1 MINKIIGYLN
11 RPYPYYYGRWHKI
24 LLILATVALLSFLF
38 SYFFEPFEVNRTE
51 HKLDYFWICL
61 LHALLPVGIAFVYF
75 LVLDKTQGDTIKW
88 TLGKE
93 ALHLSILL
101 VLIGIGSFL
110 IRDVIYD
117 KPDNWSVRY
126 FREEIKNTFLVGML
140 LLAVLLPLNLERLFK
155 KYQTGARQL
164 NVNRLRRATNERVVT
179 IETSVPSENFRLNI
193 SDFLFAKVY
202 GNYVEIYW
210 KEGNEVMKKLV
221 RLSLKDLREQLTTFG
236 SIFQSH
242 RSFLIQT
249 DNVKAVSGNAQG
261 YLLSFEDCTLKV
273 PVSRSKIAEFNTVFT
288 SNK

>member
-1 MINKIIGYLN
+1 MLHKIRAYLN
-11 RPYPYYYGRWHKI
+11 KPYPYYYGRWDKI
-24 LLILATVALLSFLF
+24 LLILATVALLSFSF
-38 SYFFEPFEVNRTE
+38 SYFFEPFEVNRAE

-61 LHALLPVGIAFVYF
+61 LHAFLPVGLAYVYF
-75 LVLDKTQGDTIKW
+75 LVLDKTRGDTIKW

-126 FREEIKNTFLVGML
+126 LREEITNTFLVGML

-155 KYQTGARQL
+155 KYHTAARQL
-164 NVNRLRRATNERVVT
+164 NVNGLPRSTDKRIVT
-179 IETSVPSENFRLNI
+179 IETSVPSENFSLNG

-210 KEGNEVMKKLV
+210 KEGKKVTKKLV
-221 RLSLKDLREQLTTFG
+221 RLSLKDLREQLTTFS

-261 YLLSFEDCTLKV
+261 YLLSFEGCAINV
-273 PVSRSKIAEFNTVFT
+273 PVSRSKIAEFNAIFT
-288 SNK
+288 PNK